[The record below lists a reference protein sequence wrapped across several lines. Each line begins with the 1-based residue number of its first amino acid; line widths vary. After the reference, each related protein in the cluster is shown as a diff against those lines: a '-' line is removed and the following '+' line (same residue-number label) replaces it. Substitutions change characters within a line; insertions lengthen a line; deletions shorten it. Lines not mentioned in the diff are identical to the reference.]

1 MPRGANNT
9 QQDKVREL
17 QAKLYLA
24 AKRSP
29 GRRFH
34 ALWDRIHRRDVLE
47 RAWLKVRENRGSAG
61 VDRTTIAQIEQQGVE
76 AFLDELEVELR
87 EQRYRPLPVRRVG
100 IPKPGRA
107 ETRPLGI
114 PAVKDRVV
122 QAAAKIVLEPLF
134 EADFADCSFG
144 FRPKRSAHHALD
156 AIKREV
162 LRGRRWVIDADI
174 RGFFDALDREILMQ
188 LVSERVSDRR
198 VLKLLRAW
206 LGAGVLERQT
216 LLHPETGT
224 PQGGVISPLLANV
237 YLHALDRAW
246 QERAGRLGVLVRY
259 ADDLVVVC
267 YEQWQAEAALAEL
280 RALLA
285 GLGLELAEAKTRL
298 VHLDENGEGFDFL
311 GFHHRMVESE
321 RKPGRWFLARFPSA
335 RATQAA
341 RARIRE
347 ITDRRR
353 LWLPP
358 EEIVADLNRFLRGWG
373 GYFRYGNSTRCFD
386 KIDRFSFDRVAR
398 FLGEKHKRRRP
409 LNEGRALLAR
419 QRDLIPRRLV
429 GTVGWKTVPYNP
441 VHATR

>member
-1 MPRGANNT
+1 MPSGANNT
-9 QQDKVREL
+9 ELDKVREL
-17 QAKLYLA
+17 QVKLYLA

-29 GRRFH
+29 ERRFH

-47 RAWLKVRENRGSAG
+47 RAWLKVRANRGAAG
-61 VDRTTIAQIEQQGVE
+61 VDRTTITEIEERGVE
-76 AFLDELEVELR
+76 AFLAELEAELR
-87 EQRYRPLPVRRVG
+87 EQRYRPGPVRRVQ

-122 QAAAKIVLEPLF
+122 QAAAKLVLEPLF
-134 EADFADCSFG
+134 EADFRDCSYG
-144 FRPKRSAHHALD
+144 FRPKRSAHDALV

-174 RGFFDALDREILMQ
+174 RGFFDALDHEILLQ
-188 LVSERVSDRR
+188 LVCERVSDRR

-206 LGAGVLERQT
+206 LRAGVLEGQT
-216 LLHPETGT
+216 LLHSETGT

-259 ADDLVVVC
+259 ADDLVVLC
-267 YEQWQAEAALAEL
+267 RTKAQAEAALAEL

-298 VHLDENGEGFDFL
+298 VCLNEEGEGFDFL
-311 GFHHRMVESE
+311 GFHHRMVESQ
-321 RKPGRWFLARFPSA
+321 RKRGRWFLARWPSA
-335 RATQAA
+335 RATRAA
-341 RARIRE
+341 RDRIRE
-347 ITDRRR
+347 ITDRR
-353 LWLPP
+353 WLLRPP
-358 EEIVADLNRFLRGWG
+358 EVIVADLNQFLIGWG
-373 GYFRYGNSTRCFD
+373 GYFRHGNSSRCFD
-386 KIDRFSFDRVAR
+386 KIDRYAFDRVAR
-398 FLGEKHKRRRP
+398 FLGEKHKRQRP
-409 LNEGRALLAR
+409 LKEGRGLLAR
-419 QRDLIPRRLV
+419 RRDLIPRKLV
-429 GTVGWKTVPYNP
+429 GTIHHGP